1 MKASSSFSDEQFSLW
16 KTVLVRNFMSS
27 EESAEEDDGV
37 GDKQHIL
44 VVKPLPW
51 RAPKVS
57 RFFKRLDKRAEKAK
71 SKQSKQQTLPRFET
85 EEPSDRPK
93 PLEYSDDFFGFSA
106 T

>member
-1 MKASSSFSDEQFSLW
+1 
-16 KTVLVRNFMSS
+16 MSS
-27 EESAEEDDGV
+27 EESAKEDDGV
-37 GDKQHIL
+37 GDKRHIL

-71 SKQSKQQTLPRFET
+71 SKQSKQQTLP
-85 EEPSDRPK
+85 PSDRPK
-93 PLEYSDDFFGFSA
+93 RLEYSNDFFGFSA